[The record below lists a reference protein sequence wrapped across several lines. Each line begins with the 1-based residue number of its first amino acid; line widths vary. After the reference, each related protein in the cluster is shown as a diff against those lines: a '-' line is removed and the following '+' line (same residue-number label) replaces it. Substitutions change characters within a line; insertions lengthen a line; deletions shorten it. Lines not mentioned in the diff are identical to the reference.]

1 MALAGEPVG
10 GCRQEAAMEVIDLP
24 VEQEKAY
31 FQCLEE
37 WSEEIR
43 EAGDHK
49 QKWYERMRGQGL
61 RVKVAVDEQG
71 TVGGMIQYVPIEK
84 VAVQGRDLYYVHCIW
99 VHGYPQGRGDFR
111 KRGMGKALL
120 AAAEEDVRRLG
131 AKGLVVWGLSLPF
144 FMRASWFRRQGYRR
158 VDRDGMQELLWK
170 PFSADAAPPR
180 WIKRKRK
187 PAAEPGRVTVTC
199 FKNGWCP
206 GQNLVYERARR
217 AAAELGEPVVFREID
232 TFDRNVASEWGISDA
247 LFVDGRQIRTGPPP
261 SYEKIKQ
268 AIAGRLRKLKR

>member
-1 MALAGEPVG
+1 MK
-10 GCRQEAAMEVIDLP
+10 VIDLP

-49 QKWYERMRGQGL
+49 EKWYERMRGQGL

-144 FMRASWFRRQGYRR
+144 FMRASWFRKQGYRR

-180 WIKRKRK
+180 WIKRKKK

-232 TFDRNVASEWGISDA
+232 TFDRNVAAEWGISDA